1 MNTEQTPVRDFS
13 DWMKILPQIRKKT
26 IPEMT
31 HPLSKSWDQPSAS
44 KIKID
49 DKIAEMDQE
58 TFDQLKDYSLSY
70 PSGVYE
76 GKMWKSRNF
85 KDRKSAL
92 EPIEWLDEWYLHWF
106 GFSEDPGKCS
116 NNTRVIK
123 ITNPK

>member
-13 DWMKILPQIRKKT
+13 DWMKILPQIRKNT

-58 TFDQLKDYSLSY
+58 TFDQLKDYSLSQ

-76 GKMWKSRNF
+76 GKMWKSNKHQF
-85 KDRKSAL
+85 Y
-92 EPIEWLDEWYLHWF
+92 PQVPNVWHLHWF
-106 GFSEDPGKCS
+106 GFSENPNMCS

-123 ITNPK
+123 ITNQK